1 MSSIHK
7 LHIVVGVDRKSSF
20 HYADG
25 KAGVSAFTGTFET
38 ASKALLPDLTVGQLT
53 QLTEQSY
60 KPNTL
65 RESQDGNTY
74 YICIPVLTNSTPK
87 RGEQH
92 DARIK

>member
-1 MSSIHK
+1 VSSIHK
-7 LHIVVGVDRKSSF
+7 LHIVARVDRKGSF
-20 HYADG
+20 HYAAG
-25 KAGVSAFTGTFET
+25 KAGVSAFSGTVQT

-65 RESQDGNTY
+65 RESKDSNTY
-74 YICIPVLTNSTPK
+74 YIYIPVLTNSTPK
-87 RGEQH
+87 RGDQH